1 MAKKT
6 MHRGKAHKERVSE
19 ASVPIIEVQNLKKTY
34 WNGDVEIPAVRSVDL
49 TVEKGDFLAIM
60 GHSGSGKSTLMNL
73 LAFLDVPTS
82 GTYKFGGES
91 IENFDEDYLA
101 DLRNATIGFVF
112 QQFHLLPRTS
122 ALDNVR
128 LPLQYAGISK
138 QEQIERAVEALK
150 VVGLADRMDH
160 KPNELS
166 GGQQQRV
173 SIARALVNN
182 PMLIFCD
189 EPTGNLDSV
198 TSHEIMEMLTA
209 LHDEGK
215 TIIMVTHEDDVA
227 AYAQKIIRMKDG
239 VMV

>member
-1 MAKKT
+1 MTKKQS
-6 MHRGKAHKERVSE
+6 HKGLMRKQR
-19 ASVPIIEVQNLKKTY
+19 AAAADAPIIEVENLKKTY
-34 WNGDVEIPAVRSVDL
+34 WNGAVEVPAVRGVDL
-49 TVEKGDFLAIM
+49 RVDKGDFLAIM

-82 GTYKFGGES
+82 GTYVFGGEN
-91 IENFDEDYLA
+91 IENFEEDYFA

-128 LPLQYAGISK
+128 LPLQYAGVSK
-138 QEQIERAVEALK
+138 QEQIERAVEALR
-150 VVGLADRMDH
+150 VVGLEDRMDH

-173 SIARALVNN
+173 SIARALVND

-189 EPTGNLDSV
+189 EPTGNLDSK
-198 TSHEIMEMLTA
+198 TSHEIMEMLLQ
-209 LHDEGK
+209 LHAEEK

-227 AYAQKIIRMKDG
+227 AYAEKIIRMKDG
-239 VMV
+239 VIV